1 MSASVKLGFVPSI
14 RSPRGAA
21 WAGPLRERTLNALA
35 KVKGLEVVVPTEEV
49 TPHGLV
55 QNDDQAL
62 ATIAYFREARVD
74 GVILGGMD
82 FADEISSATIA
93 QAIGKP
99 VLLFATKE
107 GELRPD
113 GERASD
119 SFCGSLS
126 IGVALHRRKLPF
138 VFAGLLWPEEERF
151 HEEVQ
156 AFVRACAAV
165 KGFVGDRIGQIGVR
179 PERFET
185 VAYDEPLLLTRFG
198 QKVIPIEVNDLTQA
212 AKAISEDDA
221 DVRRVAAE
229 IAGEA
234 TVLNVGAKSL
244 AAMAQYELAVIRW
257 AQERRLN
264 AVAQQCW
271 GLSRLIGIAAC
282 STLGRLTEK
291 GLLASCETDVL
302 GALDMIAQHNVV
314 LQETV
319 PHFIDWTIQHRT
331 RENVFLAWHCGNAP
345 TCLRASNSEVI
356 LRNRRRPL
364 DVPIPDDD
372 AGAGVWEMTLRPG
385 PVTITRLVEYDGVYK
400 MLLARGE
407 IVADPARERGSGS
420 WVEVADLEK
429 LYATLFEEGFIHHAS
444 MVHGDV
450 TKALAE
456 FCKFVGIKTVV
467 V

>member
-1 MSASVKLGFVPSI
+1 M
-14 RSPRGAA
+14 
-21 WAGPLRERTLNALA
+21 RERTLGALA
-35 KVKGLEVVVPTEEV
+35 AIKGVEVVVPTDEV
-49 TPHGLV
+49 TPQGLV

-62 ATIAYFREARVD
+62 ATIKYFEEAQVD
-74 GVILGGMD
+74 GVVLGSMD
-82 FADEISSATIA
+82 FADEVSSATVA
-93 QAIGKP
+93 AAIGKP
-99 VLLFATKE
+99 TLLFATKE

-126 IGVALHRRKLPF
+126 IGVALHRRKVPF
-138 VFAGLLWPEEERF
+138 VFGGLVWPEEDKFRKEA
-151 HEEVQ
+151 V

-165 KGFVGDRIGQIGVR
+165 RAFRGARIGQIGVR

-185 VAYDEPLLLTRFG
+185 VAYDEPLLLSRFG

-212 AKAISEDDA
+212 ARSIPEDDPEV
-221 DVRRVAAE
+221 VRLAAE

-234 TVLNVGAKSL
+234 TVLNVGPRSL
-244 AAMAQYELAVIRW
+244 TAMAQYELAVTRW
-257 AQERRLN
+257 ARERRLS
-264 AVAQQCW
+264 AVAQMCW
-271 GLSRLIGIAAC
+271 GLARLMGVAAC

-302 GALDMIAQHNVV
+302 GALDMIVQHNVA
-314 LQETV
+314 LKETV
-319 PHFIDWTIQHRT
+319 PHFIDWTVQHRT

-345 TCLRASNSEVI
+345 TCLRAQNSEVI

-364 DVPIPDDD
+364 DVPIPEDDS
-372 AGAGVWEMTLRPG
+372 GAGVWEMTLRPG

-400 MLLARGE
+400 MLITKGE
-407 IVADPARERGSGS
+407 IVEDPAKERGSGS
-420 WVEVADLEK
+420 WVEVSDLEK

-450 TKALAE
+450 TKALGE
-456 FCKFVGIKTVV
+456 FCKFVGIKTIVV
-467 V
+467 